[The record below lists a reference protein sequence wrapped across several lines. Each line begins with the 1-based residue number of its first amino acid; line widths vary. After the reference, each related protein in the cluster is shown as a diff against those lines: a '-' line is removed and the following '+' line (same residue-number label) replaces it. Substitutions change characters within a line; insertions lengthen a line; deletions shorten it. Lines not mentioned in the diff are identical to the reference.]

1 MATRQVLEVLH
12 TSLTG
17 ARPQLPYLAL
27 AQPGFAFPLFNER
40 ATVLQYILLLL
51 LCSLLSSLRMSEYLR
66 HARTCFSL
74 VTLHVSIPI
83 MLRGV
88 RGVGDFMTKSLVQI
102 KKNVEIL

>member
-27 AQPGFAFPLFNER
+27 AQPGFAFPRNER

-74 VTLHVSIPI
+74 VTLHVIIPI